1 MSNTFLQSLAANSKW
16 SIAQRVKRR
25 LPDIE
30 AALAGGYTHRQVL
43 DQLERE
49 GIAIT
54 AAYYHRLITRLRA
67 EVRAAST
74 GFPDPVCDASTT
86 SVMPEAGNELFGDV
100 SAVVPAAEALPVR
113 SIPKTDDLSQAI
125 ASTPGQQ
132 AGIISKQDA
141 PPRKFKWD
149 PKGAEKISL
158 TFTQG

>member
-30 AALAGGYTHRQVL
+30 AALAAGYTHRQVL

-74 GFPDPVCDASTT
+74 GFLDPVCNAST
-86 SVMPEAGNELFGDV
+86 SSGVPGAGNELFGDV
-100 SAVVPAAEALPVR
+100 SAVVPVAEALPVS
-113 SIPKTDDLSQAI
+113 SIPKTDDLLQAI
-125 ASTPGQQ
+125 ASTPGEQV
-132 AGIISKQDA
+132 GIISTQDA
-141 PPRKFKWD
+141 PRRKFRWD
-149 PKGAEKISL
+149 PMGAQKLSL
-158 TFTQG
+158 TIAKG